1 MIYEVFARK
10 SRGEPLR
17 HIGNVNAPDDDL
29 ARVYAFNTYD
39 EDRWFDMWITPR
51 ERMLEV
57 FNVDRPIEAPQGF
70 TAEPTTPDEDA
81 VGAFGNVANAED

>member
-17 HIGNVNAPDDDL
+17 HIGNLNAPDAAL

-39 EDRWFDMWITPR
+39 EEKWFDMWVVARDDLI
-51 ERMLEV
+51 EV
-57 FNVDRPIEAPQGF
+57 FNRGD
-70 TAEPTTPDEDA
+70 AEPAGD
-81 VGAFGNVANAED
+81 GASRT